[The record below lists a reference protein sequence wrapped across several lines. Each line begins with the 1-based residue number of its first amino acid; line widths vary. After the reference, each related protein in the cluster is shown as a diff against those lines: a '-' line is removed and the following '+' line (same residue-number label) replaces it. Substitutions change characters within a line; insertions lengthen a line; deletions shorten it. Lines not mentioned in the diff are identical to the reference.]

1 MTLVLATAK
10 FDTTSKLNMT
20 LNEHNAY
27 KSAYNT
33 ALKQMAG
40 EVAVLEFSAFLYICG
55 RLTVKRIISP
65 SASSLKPLTARAE
78 KTKSKNIF

>member
-65 SASSLKPLTARAE
+65 SASSLKPLTASNGDYE
-78 KTKSKNIF
+78 I